1 MHIKRIISRLIQCMA
16 IVSYD
21 CGDMSNAVIT
31 SDSFSGV
38 IDITTNG
45 AVGDFYIRRN
55 APLSFHCSG
64 NMLIDVPSN
73 SIHVFL
79 SSISLQ
85 GVWSENFLMGLAGL
99 ACGFLMSYVFVK
111 YAV

>member
-1 MHIKRIISRLIQCMA
+1 MVTNLN
-16 IVSYD
+16 

-31 SDSFSGV
+31 SDTFSGLINV
-38 IDITTNG
+38 TSNG
-45 AVGDFYIRRN
+45 VVGDLYVRKHRVI
-55 APLSFHCSG
+55 SFHCSG
-64 NMLIDVPSN
+64 DMSIDAPLN

-79 SSISLQ
+79 SSVSLQ

-99 ACGFLMSYVFVK
+99 VCGSLLSYVFVK

>member
-1 MHIKRIISRLIQCMA
+1 MHIKRIISRFIQYMA
-16 IVSYD
+16 VVNYD

-45 AVGDFYIRRN
+45 VVGDFYIRRN
-55 APLSFHCSG
+55 APISFHCSG
-64 NMLIDVPSN
+64 DMLIDIPSN

>member
-1 MHIKRIISRLIQCMA
+1 MVIRNFN
-16 IVSYD
+16 

-38 IDITTNG
+38 IDITANG
-45 AVGDFYIRRN
+45 VTGNFYLRRN
-55 APLSFHCSG
+55 APISFHCSG
-64 NMLIDVPSN
+64 DMLIDIPSN

-99 ACGFLMSYVFVK
+99 ACGFLFSYVLVK

>member
-1 MHIKRIISRLIQCMA
+1 MA
-16 IVSYD
+16 IRNFN

-38 IDITTNG
+38 IDITANG
-45 AVGDFYIRRN
+45 VTGNFYLRRN
-55 APLSFHCSG
+55 APISFHCSG
-64 NMLIDVPSN
+64 DMLIDIPSN

-99 ACGFLMSYVFVK
+99 ACGFLFSYVLVK

>member
-1 MHIKRIISRLIQCMA
+1 MVIRNFN
-16 IVSYD
+16 

-38 IDITTNG
+38 IDITANG
-45 AVGDFYIRRN
+45 VTGDFYIRRN
-55 APLSFHCSG
+55 APISFHCSG
-64 NMLIDVPSN
+64 DMSIEGSLN

-79 SSISLQ
+79 SSVSLQ
-85 GVWSENFLMGLAGL
+85 GVWTENFLMGLAGL

>member
-1 MHIKRIISRLIQCMA
+1 MA
-16 IVSYD
+16 IRNFN

-38 IDITTNG
+38 IDIVTNG
-45 AVGDFYIRRN
+45 VVGDFYLRRN
-55 APLSFHCSG
+55 SPISFHCSG
-64 NMLIDVPSN
+64 AMSIEGSLN

-79 SSISLQ
+79 SPISLQ

>member
-1 MHIKRIISRLIQCMA
+1 MHIKRIISRFIQYMA
-16 IVSYD
+16 VVNYD

-31 SDSFSGV
+31 SGSFSGV
-38 IDITTNG
+38 IDIVTNG
-45 AVGDFYIRRN
+45 VVGDFYLRRN
-55 APLSFHCSG
+55 SPISFHCSG
-64 NMLIDVPSN
+64 DMSIDVPSN

-79 SSISLQ
+79 SSVSLQ

>member
-1 MHIKRIISRLIQCMA
+1 MHIKRIISRFIQYMA
-16 IVSYD
+16 VVNYD

-45 AVGDFYIRRN
+45 VVGDFYIRRN
-55 APLSFHCSG
+55 APISFHCSG
-64 NMLIDVPSN
+64 AMSIEGSLN

-79 SSISLQ
+79 SPISLQ

-99 ACGFLMSYVFVK
+99 VCGSLLSYVFVK

>member
-1 MHIKRIISRLIQCMA
+1 MA
-16 IVSYD
+16 IRNFN

-45 AVGDFYIRRN
+45 VVGDFYIRRN

-64 NMLIDVPSN
+64 DMLIDIPSN

-79 SSISLQ
+79 SSGKCFAESTYRKVEFQI
-85 GVWSENFLMGLAGL
+85 
-99 ACGFLMSYVFVK
+99 
-111 YAV
+111 

>member
-1 MHIKRIISRLIQCMA
+1 MA
-16 IVSYD
+16 IRNFN

-45 AVGDFYIRRN
+45 VVGDFYIRRN
-55 APLSFHCSG
+55 APISFHCSG
-64 NMLIDVPSN
+64 DMSIDGPLN

-79 SSISLQ
+79 SSVSLQ
-85 GVWSENFLMGLAGL
+85 GVWTENFLMGLAGL

>member
-1 MHIKRIISRLIQCMA
+1 MA
-16 IVSYD
+16 IRNFN

-38 IDITTNG
+38 IDITANG
-45 AVGDFYIRRN
+45 VTGDFYLRRN
-55 APLSFHCSG
+55 APISFHCSG
-64 NMLIDVPSN
+64 DMLIDIPSN

-99 ACGFLMSYVFVK
+99 ACGFLFSYVLVK

>member
-1 MHIKRIISRLIQCMA
+1 MA
-16 IVSYD
+16 VTNFN

-38 IDITTNG
+38 IDITTND
-45 AVGDFYIRRN
+45 VTGDFYIRRN
-55 APLSFHCSG
+55 APIFFHCSG
-64 NMLIDVPSN
+64 DMSIDAPLN

>member
-1 MHIKRIISRLIQCMA
+1 MA
-16 IVSYD
+16 IRNFN

-45 AVGDFYIRRN
+45 VTGDFYIRRN
-55 APLSFHCSG
+55 NPISFHCSG
-64 NMLIDVPSN
+64 DMSIEGSLN

-99 ACGFLMSYVFVK
+99 ACGFLFSYVLVK

>member
-1 MHIKRIISRLIQCMA
+1 MVIRNFN
-16 IVSYD
+16 

-38 IDITTNG
+38 IDITANG
-45 AVGDFYIRRN
+45 VTGDFYLRRN
-55 APLSFHCSG
+55 APISFHCSG
-64 NMLIDVPSN
+64 DMLIDIPSN

-99 ACGFLMSYVFVK
+99 ACGFLFSYVLVK

>member
-1 MHIKRIISRLIQCMA
+1 MA
-16 IVSYD
+16 IRNFN

-45 AVGDFYIRRN
+45 VVGDFYIRRN
-55 APLSFHCSG
+55 APISFHCSG
-64 NMLIDVPSN
+64 DMSIDGPLN

-79 SSISLQ
+79 SSVSLQ
-85 GVWSENFLMGLAGL
+85 GVWTENFLMGLAGVAWGVL
-99 ACGFLMSYVFVK
+99 LSFVFVK

>member
-1 MHIKRIISRLIQCMA
+1 VA
-16 IVSYD
+16 VTNFN

-31 SDSFSGV
+31 SDSFTGV
-38 IDITTNG
+38 LDITTNG
-45 AVGDFYIRRN
+45 VIGELYVRKNRAI
-55 APLSFHCSG
+55 SFHCSG
-64 NMLIDVPSN
+64 DMSIDAPLN
-73 SIHVFL
+73 SIHVLL

-99 ACGFLMSYVFVK
+99 VCGSLMSYVFVK

>member
-1 MHIKRIISRLIQCMA
+1 MA
-16 IVSYD
+16 VTNYN

-45 AVGDFYIRRN
+45 VVGDFYIRRN
-55 APLSFHCSG
+55 APISFHCSG
-64 NMLIDVPSN
+64 DMSIDGPLN

-79 SSISLQ
+79 SSVSLQ
-85 GVWSENFLMGLAGL
+85 GVWTENFLMGLAGL

>member
-1 MHIKRIISRLIQCMA
+1 MA
-16 IVSYD
+16 IRNYD

-38 IDITTNG
+38 VNITTNG
-45 AVGDFYIRRN
+45 VIGDFYIRRN
-55 APLSFHCSG
+55 SPISFHCSG
-64 NMLIDVPSN
+64 DMSIDAPLN

-79 SSISLQ
+79 STISLQ

-99 ACGFLMSYVFVK
+99 ACGFLLSYAFVK
-111 YAV
+111 CAV